1 MNALK
6 RRASVP
12 EDILPLRDSFA
23 FQVAM
28 IHHPTSKFIFANHEQ
43 YGMTSNHWKVL
54 SVVAHVGP
62 LPSTEV
68 TNWCSLDKAAV
79 SRAVRKLLDDGLIR
93 LGGRGGGTR
102 AIDLEVT
109 DAGLKIQQAIA
120 YRIADFQDWLLS
132 DLDEGE
138 RRWLLD
144 TMDHLRTKLAEIDI
158 GRLRRQ
164 LEQPDEEHAAN
175 MADLVV
181 DDNQKGPS

>member
-1 MNALK
+1 MRLNVLK
-6 RRASVP
+6 RRARVP

-28 IHHPTSKFIFANHEQ
+28 IHHPTSKFIFANHDQ

-62 LPSTEV
+62 LPSTDV

-79 SRAVRKLLDDGLIR
+79 SRAVHKLLDDGLIR
-93 LGGRGGGTR
+93 LGGRGGSTR

-109 DAGLKIQQAIA
+109 DAGLEIQRAIA

-132 DLDEGE
+132 ELTEAE

-144 TMDHLRTKLAEIDI
+144 TMNHLRTKLANLDI
-158 GRLRRQ
+158 GQVRSQ
-164 LEQPDEEHAAN
+164 LAEPDEEPETRL
-175 MADLVV
+175 AD
-181 DDNQKGPS
+181 